1 MLTSQLAYQ
10 TRLLLR
16 TPRAA
21 FGGVLLPLML
31 LALRQGRSVGAITVL
46 GLASTA
52 YVTHAT
58 GLVAAREAG
67 VLKRWRATPL
77 PPACLLGARLAVTV
91 ALAVAGGALTVLAGA
106 LFYGA
111 DPGVLAVLPLGAVA
125 WASLGTAVSGLVPS
139 VEAAWPVIAVTYVPA
154 VLLSGRV
161 AEYLPAAPLADG
173 ALSAR
178 DVAVLAAWTALGA
191 ALSLRRFS
199 WLPRRR

>member
-1 MLTSQLAYQ
+1 
-10 TRLLLR
+10 
-16 TPRAA
+16 
-21 FGGVLLPLML
+21 
-31 LALRQGRSVGAITVL
+31 
-46 GLASTA
+46 
-52 YVTHAT
+52 
-58 GLVAAREAG
+58 
-67 VLKRWRATPL
+67 
-77 PPACLLGARLAVTV
+77 VTV

-161 AEYLPAAPLADG
+161 AEYMPAAPLADG